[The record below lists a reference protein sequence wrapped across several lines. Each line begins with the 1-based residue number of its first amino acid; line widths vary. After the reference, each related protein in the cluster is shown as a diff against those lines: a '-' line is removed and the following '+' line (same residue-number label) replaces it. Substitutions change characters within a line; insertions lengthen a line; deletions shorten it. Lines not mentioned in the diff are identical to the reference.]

1 MLKFSILF
9 FVIFLGFVP
18 LNGYAKG
25 SAISVAEN
33 AIKDS
38 LNDPDSAKFKNLKVS
53 KVCSGSQYVLGYVN
67 AKNSYGGYTGFK
79 IFHVKVTGS
88 KAEKLQA
95 NGLLYVTD
103 AELDEANN
111 CEDPGHPLVHMPRPY

>member
-1 MLKFSILF
+1 MLKLSILF
-9 FVIFLGFVP
+9 FVLCLGFVP

-95 NGLLYVTD
+95 NGILY
-103 AELDEANN
+103 AEESELDKASE
-111 CEDPGHPLVHMPRPY
+111 CENPGQPIVHLPRPY